1 MSENA
6 WVVLWAWLS
15 VVGDVT
21 PPPGWE
27 ASPGAAQALFA
38 VGVAEELVNPLECG
52 TFTVEELRGLR
63 RQLADAPRIRVLD
76 NYPSEQYLD
85 EQYAFSGKHIEWLKG
100 QQSVA
105 PWSLVESWQDWIDEA
120 NELRGVYRNLSYA
133 RFYLRTGHTMREV
146 RELLRDTRDAI
157 GAADLEKGIL
167 PPVVPLWRFRRAP

>member
-63 RQLADAPRIRVLD
+63 RQLAGAPMIRVLD
-76 NYPSEQYLD
+76 NYPTEGHLD
-85 EQYAFSGKHIEWLKG
+85 EQVMFASRHIDWLKG

-105 PWSLVESWQDWIDEA
+105 PWSLVHDWQMWIEEA
-120 NELRGVYRNLSYA
+120 EAIRGVYRNLSYS

-146 RELLRDTRDAI
+146 RELLRDAREVI
-157 GAADLEKGIL
+157 GLADLEKGIL
-167 PPVVPLWRFRRAP
+167 PPVVPLWRFRRLP